1 MICFRLGRLEV
12 QLHWSFLLL
21 VGLAAALPNAP
32 LVLLGLGAAACH
44 ELGHL
49 GAMMLAGLPPARLR
63 LSLLG
68 GRLQSCAFACRRAEL
83 LCLGAG
89 PGVNLL
95 LAAAFAA
102 AGSYELRLFSAMNL
116 VLGGFN
122 LLPVQGL
129 DGGRMLGLLLPRRLG
144 QKRGWVVLAVVSLA
158 ALAGVGGWCFELA
171 RAHPELPLLRLVV
184 LVPAAAFFRWLK
196 D

>member
-1 MICFRLGRLEV
+1 MICFRFGRLEV

-21 VGLAAALPNAP
+21 VGGAAALPNAP

-49 GAMMLAGLPPARLR
+49 GAMVLAGLPPARLR
-63 LSLLG
+63 LGLFG
-68 GRLQSCAFACRRAEL
+68 GRLQSSAFAGRRAEL

-95 LAAAFAA
+95 LAAVFAS
-102 AGSYELRLFSAMNL
+102 AGGYGPRLFSAMNL

-144 QKRGWVVLAVVSLA
+144 QGRRVVLILVSLLT
-158 ALAGVGGWCFELA
+158 LAGVGGWCFGLA
-171 RAHPELPLLRLVV
+171 RAHPGLPLLRLVV